1 MGLPPGPPSTM
12 STSDGLTEDTLTLT
26 STSPS
31 PGFGT
36 SMVSVTTQLKSGF
49 PHGADDFICTAV
61 IVASSMV
68 ASTCCGLQGLGLA
81 QHLQHPWMTAHAAFV
96 TFGPQPGHSPTST

>member
-1 MGLPPGPPSTM
+1 MYCAYAPVVTPHTASPTLNLEHNAPTLTTVPAKSAPRILNKCRTMGLPPGPPSTM

-49 PHGADDFICTAV
+49 PHR
-61 IVASSMV
+61 SHRRR
-68 ASTCCGLQGLGLA
+68 
-81 QHLQHPWMTAHAAFV
+81 QH
-96 TFGPQPGHSPTST
+96 G